1 MYIRWLI
8 LTEPSLTSQDSMPK
22 QFESKV
28 GISQEDLEKELREMA
43 FLKVVGDIRL
53 IHVNSFELPLD
64 EIAPLGGISD
74 ESKS

>member
-1 MYIRWLI
+1 
-8 LTEPSLTSQDSMPK
+8 MPK
-22 QFESKV
+22 QFESNV
-28 GISQEDLEKELREMA
+28 GISQEDLEKERRELA
-43 FLKVVGDIRL
+43 FLKVVGDVRL